1 MTSALITDLP
11 VSALPATAVV
21 SDALSFNPL
30 PSSTFSSEP
39 VRSVP
44 CRGKVWLVGAGPGD
58 PDLLTVRAVK
68 TLAACTVW
76 LVDDLVGPGVL
87 ELAAPGTRIVRVGKR
102 GGCKSTPQPFILR
115 LMLRYARQGET
126 VARVKGGDAFI
137 FGRGGEEW
145 AWLAERGVQVEAVA
159 GLTAGLAI
167 GAQMGLPITHRQV
180 ARGVALVTAHTVDE
194 TGAGSQ
200 PYWKALAQSGLTV
213 VCYMGMSDP
222 GRLARML
229 MASGFRADLPV
240 AVVQRATCADQRH
253 LTTTVAHMAADIETH
268 DMGSPAVIVLGDA
281 VSHAMAMAN
290 DVLDRAPLAEARL
303 MTAG

>member
-1 MTSALITDLP
+1 M
-11 VSALPATAVV
+11 TAVI
-21 SDALSFNPL
+21 SAFPAA
-30 PSSTFSSEP
+30 TGFSSS
-39 VRSVP
+39 SVGTPP
-44 CRGKVWLVGAGPGD
+44 CRGKVWLIGAGPGD

-68 TLAACTVW
+68 ALAACTVW

-87 ELAAPGTRIVRVGKR
+87 ALATPGTRIVRVGKR

-145 AWLAERGVQVEAVA
+145 AWLAERGVAVQAVA

-167 GAQMGLPITHRQV
+167 GAEMGLPLTHRKV

-200 PYWKALAQSGLTV
+200 PYWQALASSGLTV

-222 GRLARML
+222 TRLARML
-229 MASGFRADLPV
+229 MAAGFRADLPV

-253 LTTTVAHMAADIETH
+253 LTTTVARMADDILAH

-281 VSHAMAMAN
+281 VSHAMAMAH
-290 DVLDRAPLAEARL
+290 DALGIDDTTRHMALQQCS
-303 MTAG
+303 G

>member
-1 MTSALITDLP
+1 MTSAVITNLP
-11 VSALPATAVV
+11 ASALPATALV
-21 SDALSFNPL
+21 SDALSFSPL
-30 PSSTFSSEP
+30 STSTFSSEP

-44 CRGKVWLVGAGPGD
+44 CRGKVWLIGAGPGD

-87 ELAAPGTRIVRVGKR
+87 DLAAPGTRIVRVGKR

-167 GAQMGLPITHRQV
+167 GAQLGLPITHRQV

-222 GRLARML
+222 TRLARML

-240 AVVQRATCADQRH
+240 AVVQRATCADQRQ
-253 LTTTVAHMAADIETH
+253 LTTTVAQMAADIQTH

-281 VSHAMAMAN
+281 VAHAMAMAN
-290 DVLDRAPLAEARL
+290 DVLDKTQPAEARL

>member
-1 MTSALITDLP
+1 M
-11 VSALPATAVV
+11 TAVI
-21 SDALSFNPL
+21 SAF
-30 PSSTFSSEP
+30 PSASGFSSSP
-39 VRSVP
+39 VAAMP
-44 CRGKVWLVGAGPGD
+44 CRGKVWLIGAGPGD

-68 TLAACTVW
+68 ALAACTVW

-87 ELAAPGTRIVRVGKR
+87 ELATPGTRIVRVGKR

-145 AWLAERGVQVEAVA
+145 AWLAERGVPVQAVA

-167 GAQMGLPITHRQV
+167 GAEMGLPLTHRQV

-200 PYWKALAQSGLTV
+200 PYWQALATSGLTV

-222 GRLARML
+222 ARLARML
-229 MASGFRADLPV
+229 MAAGFRADLPV

-253 LTTTVAHMAADIETH
+253 LTTTVARMADDILAH
-268 DMGSPAVIVLGDA
+268 DMGSPAVIVLGDV
-281 VSHAMAMAN
+281 VSHAMAMAH
-290 DVLDRAPLAEARL
+290 DALAVDDTTRHMAL
-303 MTAG
+303 QQCSG

>member
-44 CRGKVWLVGAGPGD
+44 CRGKVWLIGAGPGD

-222 GRLARML
+222 TRLARML

-240 AVVQRATCADQRH
+240 AVVQRATCADQRQ
-253 LTTTVAHMAADIETH
+253 LTTTVAQMAADIQTH

-281 VSHAMAMAN
+281 VAHAMAMAN
-290 DVLDRAPLAEARL
+290 DVLDKTQPAEARW